1 MDQRYFERWYVLQF
15 LQNSRCLCIC
25 ECGKIKTVDSRNLLG
40 GKSKSCGCL
49 RKELHT
55 THGMSREGSRE
66 YSCWLAIRQRCLNP
80 NDPRFKDYGG
90 RGISLCERWLDFENF
105 LKDMGPRPAGC
116 SIDRS
121 DNSLGYQPDNCR
133 WATRKQQQ
141 NNTRRCVVLTF
152 GGESMTATQWAERI
166 GIKPHTLLTRIKRG
180 WSTEKALREKA
191 DAK

>member
-1 MDQRYFERWYVLQF
+1 MIQKYFERWFVLNK
-15 LQNSRCLCIC
+15 LDGERALCLC
-25 ECGKIKTVDSRNLLG
+25 ECGKIKAVNIQNLKS

-49 RKELHT
+49 RRELHT
-55 THGMSREGSRE
+55 THGKSRTGSRE
-66 YSCWLAIRQRCLNP
+66 YACWLAIRQRCTNP
-80 NDPRFKDYGG
+80 SDPRFKDYGG
-90 RGISLCERWLDFENF
+90 RGIAVCERWTDFENF
-105 LKDMGPRPAGC
+105 LKDMGPRPAGG
-116 SIDRS
+116 SIDRV

-152 GGESMTATQWAERI
+152 RGESLTATQWAERI

-180 WSTEKALREKA
+180 WSVEKALREKA